1 MSRVRSPNQ
10 SAPPGAVSVVARV
23 RAAIIEGELSPGQ
36 RLREDV
42 LATEL
47 RVSRTPIREAL
58 RILTAEG
65 LVESTP
71 YVGSRVRVYD
81 ANEVEA
87 AMQARAL
94 TEGLAGRRAAARA
107 QPHHI
112 ERMLE
117 SCERFETLGPPT
129 TANIDAVITE
139 NFRFHE
145 LILDAADSRVL
156 ADTVRKLWD
165 LPMARQVAVG
175 LASGDQKLIA
185 EHSHRQL
192 TKALSSRDAD
202 WADDISRAHV
212 QDLREQFLAHQPSA

>member
-117 SCERFETLGPPT
+117 SCERFDTLGPAT
-129 TANIDAVITE
+129 TANIGAIISE
-139 NFRFHE
+139 NFLFH
-145 LILDAADSRVL
+145 
-156 ADTVRKLWD
+156 
-165 LPMARQVAVG
+165 
-175 LASGDQKLIA
+175 
-185 EHSHRQL
+185 
-192 TKALSSRDAD
+192 
-202 WADDISRAHV
+202 
-212 QDLREQFLAHQPSA
+212 